1 MPRLESAIA
10 SCNAMPGLPPERP
23 GGSFRPRRVRG
34 VASQWALASATC
46 TLLACG
52 AGVARAASPPGVLVV
67 AQVID
72 DIVSLDPAEGY
83 ELSSMQAFTN
93 LYQRLVEPDPDDPQ
107 ELRPILAVRWEP
119 GPIRHSLVFELR
131 AGVRFAGGQPLRAAD
146 VVFSLTRAVKLNRAP
161 VFILNA
167 LGWTA
172 ENVDREVIAL
182 DSNHVEITWSSGVS
196 AAVALDVLAAPV
208 ASVVDETTVM
218 SHAVGGDLGNGWLR
232 SHSAGSGPFTI
243 SRYIPHE
250 ALVLE
255 ANPACPGGAPLL
267 HTIVIRNVPDA
278 AVRALLVEVGDADIA
293 SNLGPDQITAL
304 RGKPEV
310 RIAQF
315 PSATV
320 DYLLFNTVNPEN
332 PALRNPAL
340 WQAARWLIDYRGI
353 AGKLLDGEF
362 EVHQAFLAAG
372 FPGALDTTPYH
383 LDVGRAKAILRG
395 AGLEHGVRFELD
407 VFNQPPYTDI
417 AQSLQAT
424 FALAGVQVEIRP
436 ALASAV
442 YSRVRLRTE
451 QAAWLYW
458 VPDYFD
464 ANSTAGA
471 FALNREDGTETLAWR
486 AGWRI
491 PALSALTETAAR
503 ESDPA
508 RRIALYRQ
516 IQAQVQRSS
525 PFVIALQ
532 ADAALAIRSDVHGY
546 RQGLDAD
553 MVYYDRVTKV
563 SPTTGQ
569 AAQ

>member
-1 MPRLESAIA
+1 MPRSGSAIA
-10 SCNAMPGLPPERP
+10 SGEPTSGLPPERS
-23 GGSFRPRRVRG
+23 GGSLRARRIRG
-34 VASQWALASATC
+34 AAGRRAVASAACA
-46 TLLACG
+46 LLACAAG
-52 AGVARAASPPGVLVV
+52 AAHAASPPGVLVV

-83 ELSSMQAFTN
+83 ELSSVQAFTS
-93 LYQRLVEPDPDDPQ
+93 LYQRLVEPDPDHPQ
-107 ELRPILAVRWEP
+107 ELRSTLADRWWP
-119 GPIRHSLVFELR
+119 GSGRHSLVFELR
-131 AGVRFAGGQPLRAAD
+131 ADARFASGRPVRAAD

-161 VFILNA
+161 VFILNE

-172 ENVDREVIAL
+172 ESVDREVLAL
-182 DSNHVEITWSSGVS
+182 DSDHVEIIWSSEVS
-196 AAVALDVLAAPV
+196 TAVALDILAAPV
-208 ASVVDETTVM
+208 ASIVDEAAVM
-218 SHAVGGDLGNGWLR
+218 PHAVGGDLGNGWLR
-232 SHSAGSGPFTI
+232 SRSAGSGPFTI
-243 SRYIPHE
+243 RRYIPHE

-255 ANPACPGGAPLL
+255 ANPDSPGDAPLL
-267 HTIVIRNVPDA
+267 RTIVIRNVPDA
-278 AVRALLVEVGDADIA
+278 AVRTLLVEAGDADIA
-293 SNLGPDQITAL
+293 RDLGPDQIAAL
-304 RGKPEV
+304 RGRSDV
-310 RIAQF
+310 RIARF

-320 DYLLFNTVNPEN
+320 HYLLFNAASPEN

-353 AGKLLDGEF
+353 ASKLLDGEF

-372 FPGALDTTPYH
+372 FQGALDTTPYH
-383 LDVGRAKAILRG
+383 LDVGRAEAILRS
-395 AGLEHGVRFELD
+395 AGLERGVRFELD
-407 VFNQPPYTDI
+407 VFNQPPYTEI

-424 FALAGVQVEIRP
+424 FALAGVQVDIRP

-464 ANSTAGA
+464 AHSTAGA

-491 PALSALTETAAR
+491 PALSSLTEAAAR
-503 ESDPA
+503 ESNPA
-508 RRIALYRQ
+508 RRVALYRR
-516 IQAQVQRSS
+516 IQAQVQRNS

-553 MVYYDRVTKV
+553 MVYYDRVTKG
-563 SPTTGQ
+563 SRTTRQ
-569 AAQ
+569 AAP